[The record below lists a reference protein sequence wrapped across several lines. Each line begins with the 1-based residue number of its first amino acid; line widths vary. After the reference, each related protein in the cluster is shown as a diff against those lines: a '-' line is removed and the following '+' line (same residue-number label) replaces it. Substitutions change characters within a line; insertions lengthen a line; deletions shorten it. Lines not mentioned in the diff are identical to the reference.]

1 MWISKKRWRKLEK
14 RITVLERKV
23 QRQSLED
30 IAISLANNVDNAV
43 DSIFHT
49 PEPFQEQNQ
58 SPNSTPDEIE
68 RGTNIHCHTN
78 KTAPSGKP
86 SCSKRAFLMAAERIK
101 ALYHA

>member
-1 MWISKKRWRKLEK
+1 MWISKKRWCRLEK
-14 RITVLERKV
+14 RITALERKV

-30 IAISLANNVDNAV
+30 IVISLESNVDNVV
-43 DSIFHT
+43 DSILKA
-49 PEPFQEQNQ
+49 QEQNQ
-58 SPNSTPDEIE
+58 PIK
-68 RGTNIHCHTN
+68 RGMDIHCHTN